1 MTADFAL
8 STAAKKANEKID
20 TQDVQELF
28 LILRRMIKF
37 SVNLVSGTFFQFLSF
52 CSTFLSRHCFRQITS
67 NQHQN
72 KCCQDEFIADVHLK
86 NSKTFFFRE
95 LFGKKVMVV

>member
-1 MTADFAL
+1 
-8 STAAKKANEKID
+8 
-20 TQDVQELF
+20 
-28 LILRRMIKF
+28 MIKF

-95 LFGKKVMVV
+95 LFDKKVMVV